1 MPDFLPDDPIV
12 DINGVLYRYTTV
24 KQTQDDMLVHVQN
37 KDTEGTGY
45 IFRETDDW
53 SGLPSGTIVKL
64 VPVDNI
70 SADRFGEGSIE
81 VEGTGEVIGS
91 AVQYNYRI
99 DSVQTVQNIDNSEPL
114 DLSMYTVEATEV
126 TSEPDYSDEEVDSS
140 EDEEEQERAL
150 RASKGAVEIANAAL
164 FNRLA
169 GNGLPASYTVAL
181 RGGEYKDAVT
191 LVDTKIPENKKALRV
206 GLAQQILHQKMVEM
220 QYER

>member
-1 MPDFLPDDPIV
+1 MPDFLPDNPIV

-81 VEGTGEVIGS
+81 VEGTGEVISS

-99 DSVQTVQNIDNSEPL
+99 DSVQTVQNIDSDPP
-114 DLSMYTVEATEV
+114 DLSMYTYEATEA
-126 TSEPDYSDEEVDSS
+126 TSEPDYSDEEIESS

-150 RASKGAVEIANAAL
+150 RASKGAVELANAAL

-191 LVDTKIPENKKALRV
+191 LIDANLPDSKSGLRV
-206 GLAQQILHQKMVEM
+206 GLAQQILHQKMVME

>member
-1 MPDFLPDDPIV
+1 MPDFLPNDPIV

-37 KDTEGTGY
+37 KDTQGTGY

-99 DSVQTVQNIDNSEPL
+99 DSVQPVQNIDNSEPL
-114 DLSMYTVEATEV
+114 DLSMYTVEAAEV
-126 TSEPDYSDEEVDSS
+126 TSEPDYSNEEAESS

-150 RASKGAVEIANAAL
+150 RASKGAVELANAAM

-169 GNGLPASYTVAL
+169 DNGLPTSYTVAMK
-181 RGGEYKDAVT
+181 GGEYKDAVT
-191 LVDTKIPENKKALRV
+191 LVDTKIPENKRALRV

>member
-37 KDTEGTGY
+37 RDTEGTGY

-99 DSVQTVQNIDNSEPL
+99 DSVAVQNIDNSEPI
-114 DLSMYTVEATEV
+114 DLSMYTYEATEV
-126 TSEPDYSDEEVDSS
+126 TSEPDYSDEEVESS
-140 EDEEEQERAL
+140 EDKEEQERAL

-169 GNGLPASYTVAL
+169 GNGLPASYNIAMK
-181 RGGEYKDAVT
+181 GGEYKDAVT